1 MEALRKKG
9 LGQTVPRCIADA
21 LCELISAY
29 FTSNSNPHFLR
40 FHPAIQEAVRDQLE
54 VGTAMLLRGFIVK
67 GWCRALI
74 QMDVPNP
81 ERKIKSILTY
91 IWDTVFTPLWETR
104 NDVLHRHRNR
114 VEAAEESQLTE
125 SLLWYLQ
132 NKHDVISVYDRHL
145 MRFDT
150 ADINR
155 MSRRFKRKWKRYL
168 DAAREA
174 WSIERTQLAKRQ
186 NVITRYLTSRDPLED
201 VVAVEPQYGL

>member
-1 MEALRKKG
+1 M
-9 LGQTVPRCIADA
+9 
-21 LCELISAY
+21 
-29 FTSNSNPHFLR
+29 
-40 FHPAIQEAVRDQLE
+40 
-54 VGTAMLLRGFIVK
+54 K

-155 MSRRFKRKWKRYL
+155 MSRRVKREWKRHL
-168 DAAREA
+168 DAAREV